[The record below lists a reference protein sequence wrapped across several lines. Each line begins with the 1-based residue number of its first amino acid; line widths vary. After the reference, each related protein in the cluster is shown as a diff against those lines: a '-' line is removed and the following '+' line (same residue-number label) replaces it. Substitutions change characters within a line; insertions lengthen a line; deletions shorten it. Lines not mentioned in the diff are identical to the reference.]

1 MKIQLK
7 ILLQGCFVF
16 CFFSQYC
23 QAEASDEILEELSI
37 QELFEL
43 PMIDI
48 ATGYAVPLE
57 SAPAVAT
64 LITAEDIERMGAETL
79 DEVLNTVP
87 GLHVIPSFFSRTDPI
102 HSIRGIYTGF
112 NPQVLFMLN
121 GTRLTS
127 PYTGSLVPN
136 YRVNIKN
143 ISRVEI
149 VRGPGSA
156 VYGADAFAGVI
167 NIVTKNAQELKR
179 TTHIGMR
186 LGSHQLKNTWWQ
198 YGKTFNED
206 TPKIDDWHLAT
217 LLEYAQRDI
226 DPSRQVNHDLQ
237 TTLDGLFS
245 TQASLAPGAMDRRY
259 HALTYSMQLYN
270 NRWVFRLDGTKQF
283 DNGLGA
289 GVAQTLDN
297 KGSEDLEQVVTSLEY
312 KNKTLFQNWSINS
325 RFSYHYTN
333 DKASFVLFPPN
344 STLLIGQTGNV
355 DFKSGVPVT
364 FSEGLIGKPGGKS
377 KTPQL
382 ELTALYNGFQY
393 HTLRF
398 NIGIRHESQTA
409 TNRANFG
416 PSVLDHPIPFSVV
429 DGTLT
434 STTGTP
440 FSYAKDASRTVQFT
454 SFQDIWDITANWS
467 FTSGIRYDH
476 YSDFGQTIN
485 PRFALIWSNGLMTAK
500 LLHGQAFRAPS
511 FSELYSINNP
521 VIIGNPDLDPETIK
535 TTELAFSWHPN
546 WDLNANANLYYYK
559 AKDMIAFV
567 PDPIKNINVAQNIN
581 NLEGKGIEL
590 AIDWNISKKWHLN
603 ANYAYQ
609 STINIKTGRQQPYVA
624 KQFSTLSADYLFHPH
639 WKITTQ
645 LDWVADRIRE
655 QKDPRKSI
663 KDYNLMNISLLYQAP
678 DKHWKGSAIIKNVFD
693 TKAYES
699 SDGKIPGDYP
709 LGGRAL
715 FFSIEYTH

>member
-1 MKIQLK
+1 MYNKNIKLFL
-7 ILLQGCFVF
+7 IFYLF
-16 CFFSQYC
+16 CFSIH
-23 QAEASDEILEELSI
+23 AEVSDEILDELSI
-37 QELFEL
+37 QDIFEL

-121 GTRLTS
+121 GVRLTS
-127 PYTGSLVPN
+127 PHTGSLVPN

-156 VYGADAFAGVI
+156 IYGADAFAGVI
-167 NIVTKNAQELKR
+167 NIITKNAQELKR
-179 TTHIGMR
+179 TAHIGIR
-186 LGSHQLKNTWWQ
+186 LGSDQLKNSWWQ
-198 YGKTFNED
+198 YGTTFNEG

-217 LLEYAQRDI
+217 LMEYAQRDT
-226 DPSRQVNHDLQ
+226 DRSRQVKHDLQ

-245 TQASLAPGAMDRRY
+245 TQASLAPGYIDRHY
-259 HALTYSMQLYN
+259 HALTYGMQLYN
-270 NRWVFRLDGTKQF
+270 NHWVFRLNGTKQV

-289 GVAQTLDN
+289 GIAQALDN
-297 KGSEDLEQVVTSLEY
+297 KGSEDLEEIIASLEY

-325 RFSYHYTN
+325 QFSYHYTN

-344 STLLIGQTGNV
+344 STLLIGQSGNL
-355 DFKSGVPVT
+355 DFNSGVPVT
-364 FSEGLIGKPGGKS
+364 FNKGLIGKPGGKS

-382 ELTALYNGFQY
+382 ELTSLYSGFKY

-398 NIGIRHESQTA
+398 NIGIRHESQIA
-409 TNRANFG
+409 TNKANFG
-416 PSVLDHPIPFSVV
+416 PSILDNPIPFSIV

-440 FSYAKDASRTVQFT
+440 FNYVKDASRTVQFT

-476 YSDFGQTIN
+476 YSDFGKTIN
-485 PRFALIWSNGLMTAK
+485 PRFALIWTNGLMTAK
-500 LLHGQAFRAPS
+500 LLHGQAFRSPS
-511 FSELYSINNP
+511 FAELYNINNP
-521 VIIGNPDLDPETIK
+521 VAIGNPNLDPETIK
-535 TTELAFSWHPN
+535 TTELAFAWHPS
-546 WDLNANANLYYYK
+546 WDLNASANLYYYET
-559 AKDMIAFV
+559 KDMIAFIPD
-567 PDPIKNINVAQNIN
+567 PDPIKNINVAQNTN

-590 AIDWNISKKWHLN
+590 AVDWNISKQWHIN

-609 STINIKTGRQQPYVA
+609 STINTKTGQQQPYVA
-624 KQFSTLSADYLFHPH
+624 KQFSTLSADYLFHPQ

-655 QKDPRKSI
+655 EDDQRNPI
-663 KDYNLMNISLLYQAP
+663 KDYYLMNLSLLYQTP
-678 DKHWKGSAIIKNVFD
+678 DKHWKGSAVIKNIFD
-693 TKAYES
+693 KKAYEP
-699 SDGKIPGDYP
+699 SDGKIPEDYP

-715 FFSIEYTH
+715 FFSIEYIH